1 MRIRNKF
8 LIIFISI
15 IFLFC
20 VIFLVFFKIQMNNN
34 KNLQEITLKQFDQ
47 SLISALKI
55 KSNLYQKTA
64 NDYSLW
70 TDMVNYTKAPDE
82 KWISENLISLQKD
95 YRLNLIGIFDKS
107 GKQLF
112 FNSNLGLKNSSEL
125 GLAEAFYDRALRER
139 NFSYF
144 FVSESGPVEIWVST
158 IHTSD
163 DIGKSTEPNG
173 ILLIGKLWDAEFIS
187 DINNLVGCEYTLVN
201 ANSYEANKDENSLT
215 MSFPLRDWNEVVL
228 SYAVFSKNLNFIDS
242 YVLLSRVSYFL
253 FVLLAAV
260 LLAISFWSFYKWFD
274 KPVKLISKSL
284 KENDMKHIAK
294 LKNQKN
300 ELGLFASIVDKFYS
314 QKQEL
319 EEARARAEES
329 SMLKTSLIANM
340 SHELRTPMTGII
352 GFSEMLKDMLQSSEY
367 TEVIQNILD
376 SSRRLMRTLDSIL
389 NLSIFESGK
398 MNIKNI
404 KMDIMDAAEE
414 TKSIFKQYADSYKDK
429 NLECKFSNEGNVKV
443 YVNRYLFSEI
453 ITNLIDNAFKFT
465 KEGFVSVSVQTVK
478 NKDNKRFAAILVKDT
493 GIGIAPEH
501 QEMIFHEF
509 RQVSEGYNRTFE
521 GIGLGLSLC
530 KKMAEFMSGKIFIRS
545 ELNTGSEFSVI
556 FPLVIENI
564 PISTSPEP
572 ETEILATKTEEFFSY
587 KKGDILVVEDN
598 QVNLDLIKVYL
609 NEVCNIDSTR
619 DGFSAIQLASAKKYN
634 AILMDINLGPAM
646 DGLKTAKE
654 IRKIEGYEHIPI
666 IAVTG
671 YATEDDR
678 KKILGEGLDYHIPK
692 PFSKHY
698 LVDTVKKFVYHN

>member
-20 VIFLVFFKIQMNNN
+20 VVFLVFFKIQMNHNS
-34 KNLQEITLKQFDQ
+34 NLQEITLKQFDQ

-55 KSNLYQKTA
+55 KSSLYQKTL

-70 TDMVNYTKAPDE
+70 TDMANYTKAPDE
-82 KWISENLISLQKD
+82 RWISENLLLLQKD
-95 YRLNLIGIFDKS
+95 FKLNLTGIFDKD

-112 FNSNLGLKNSSEL
+112 FNSNIGLKNSDEL
-125 GLAEAFYDRALRER
+125 GLKEEFYKRAFRER

-144 FVSESGPVEIWVST
+144 YISESGPVEIWVST
-158 IHTSD
+158 IHNTD
-163 DIGKSTEPNG
+163 DIGKSSEPTG
-173 ILLIGKLWDAEFIS
+173 VFIIGKLWDAEFIS
-187 DINNLVGCEYTLVN
+187 DINNLVGCEYKLEN
-201 ANSYEANKDENSLT
+201 ASSYDESKDENTLT
-215 MSFPLRDWNEVVL
+215 MSFPLRDWNEVVQ
-228 SYAVFSKNLNFIDS
+228 SYAVFNKNLNFVDT

-260 LLAISFWSFYKWFD
+260 LLAISFWSFHKWFD

-284 KENDMKHIAK
+284 KDNDMKHIAK
-294 LKNQKN
+294 LKKQKN
-300 ELGLFASIVDKFYS
+300 ELGLFANIVDKFYS

-404 KMDIMDAAEE
+404 RMDIMDAAEE

-478 NKDNKRFAAILVKDT
+478 NKDNKRFAAIIVKDT

-501 QEMIFHEF
+501 QDMIFHEF

-556 FPLVIENI
+556 FPLVIENM
-564 PISTSPEP
+564 PISISPEP
-572 ETEILATKTEEFFSY
+572 ESEILSTTTEEFLSY
-587 KKGDILVVEDN
+587 RKGDILVVEDN

-619 DGFSAIQLASAKKYN
+619 DGFSAIQMASAKKYG

-678 KKILGEGLDYHIPK
+678 KRILDEGLDYHIPK

>member
-20 VIFLVFFKIQMNNN
+20 VVFLVFFKIQMNHNS
-34 KNLQEITLKQFDQ
+34 NLQEITLKQFDQ

-55 KSNLYQKTA
+55 KSSLYQKTL

-70 TDMVNYTKAPDE
+70 TDMANYTKAPDE
-82 KWISENLISLQKD
+82 RWISENLLLLQKD
-95 YRLNLIGIFDKS
+95 FKLNLIGIFDKG

-112 FNSNLGLKNSSEL
+112 FNSTIGLNNSDELGLKE
-125 GLAEAFYDRALRER
+125 EFYKRAFRER

-144 FVSESGPVEIWVST
+144 YISESGPVEIWVST
-158 IHTSD
+158 IHNTD
-163 DIGKSTEPNG
+163 DIGKSSEPTG
-173 ILLIGKLWDAEFIS
+173 VFIIGKLWDAEFIS
-187 DINNLVGCEYTLVN
+187 DINNLVGCEYKLEN
-201 ANSYEANKDENSLT
+201 ASSYDESKDENTLT
-215 MSFPLRDWNEVVL
+215 MSFPLRDWNEVVQ
-228 SYAVFSKNLNFIDS
+228 SYAVFNKNLNFVDT

-260 LLAISFWSFYKWFD
+260 LLAISFWSFHKWFD

-284 KENDMKHIAK
+284 KDNDMKHIAK
-294 LKNQKN
+294 LKKQKN
-300 ELGLFASIVDKFYS
+300 ELGLFANIVDKFYS

-404 KMDIMDAAEE
+404 RMDIMDAAEE

-478 NKDNKRFAAILVKDT
+478 NKDNKRFAAIIVKDT

-501 QEMIFHEF
+501 QDMIFHEF

-545 ELNTGSEFSVI
+545 ELNTGSEFSII

-572 ETEILATKTEEFFSY
+572 ESEILSTTTEEFLSY
-587 KKGDILVVEDN
+587 RKGDILVVEDN

-619 DGFSAIQLASAKKYN
+619 DGFSAIQMASAKKYG

-678 KKILGEGLDYHIPK
+678 KRILDEGLDYHIPK

>member
-20 VIFLVFFKIQMNNN
+20 VVFLVFFKIQMNHNS
-34 KNLQEITLKQFDQ
+34 NLQEITLKQFDQ

-55 KSNLYQKTA
+55 KSSLYQKTL

-70 TDMVNYTKAPDE
+70 TDMANYTKAPDE
-82 KWISENLISLQKD
+82 RWISENLLLLQKD
-95 YRLNLIGIFDKS
+95 FKLNLIGIFDKG

-112 FNSNLGLKNSSEL
+112 FNSTIGLNNSDELGLKE
-125 GLAEAFYDRALRER
+125 EFYKRAFRER

-144 FVSESGPVEIWVST
+144 YISESGPVEIWVST
-158 IHTSD
+158 IHNTD
-163 DIGKSTEPNG
+163 DIGKSSEPTG
-173 ILLIGKLWDAEFIS
+173 VFIIGKLWDAEFIS
-187 DINNLVGCEYTLVN
+187 DINNLVGCEYKLEN
-201 ANSYEANKDENSLT
+201 ASSYDESKDENTLT
-215 MSFPLRDWNEVVL
+215 MSFPLRDWNEVVQ
-228 SYAVFSKNLNFIDS
+228 SYAVFNKNLNFVDT

-260 LLAISFWSFYKWFD
+260 LLAISFWSFHKWFD

-284 KENDMKHIAK
+284 KDNDMKHIAK
-294 LKNQKN
+294 LKKQKN
-300 ELGLFASIVDKFYS
+300 ELGLFANIVDKFYS

-398 MNIKNI
+398 MNIRNI
-404 KMDIMDAAEE
+404 RMDIMDAAEE

-478 NKDNKRFAAILVKDT
+478 NKDNKRFAAIIVKDT

-501 QEMIFHEF
+501 QDMIFHEF

-556 FPLVIENI
+556 FPLVIENM
-564 PISTSPEP
+564 PISISPEP
-572 ETEILATKTEEFFSY
+572 ESEILSTTTEEFLSY
-587 KKGDILVVEDN
+587 RKGDILVVEDN

-619 DGFSAIQLASAKKYN
+619 DGFSAIQMASAKKYG

-678 KKILGEGLDYHIPK
+678 KRILDEGLDYHIPK

>member
-15 IFLFC
+15 IFLFS
-20 VIFLVFFKIQMNNN
+20 VVFLVFFKIQMNHNS
-34 KNLQEITLKQFDQ
+34 NLQEITLKQFDQ

-55 KSNLYQKTA
+55 KSSLYQKTL

-70 TDMVNYTKAPDE
+70 TDMANYTKAPDE
-82 KWISENLISLQKD
+82 RWISENLLLLQKD
-95 YRLNLIGIFDKS
+95 FKLNLIGIFDKG

-112 FNSNLGLKNSSEL
+112 FNSNIGLNSSDELGLKE
-125 GLAEAFYDRALRER
+125 EFYKRAFRER

-144 FVSESGPVEIWVST
+144 YISESGPVEIWVST
-158 IHTSD
+158 IHNTD
-163 DIGKSTEPNG
+163 DIGKSSEPTG
-173 ILLIGKLWDAEFIS
+173 VFIIGKLWDAEFIS
-187 DINNLVGCEYTLVN
+187 DINNLVGCEYKLEN
-201 ANSYEANKDENSLT
+201 ASSYDESKDENTLT
-215 MSFPLRDWNEVVL
+215 MSFPLRDWNEVVQ
-228 SYAVFSKNLNFIDS
+228 SYAVFNKNLNFVDT

-260 LLAISFWSFYKWFD
+260 LLAISFWSFHKWFD

-284 KENDMKHIAK
+284 TDNNMKHISK
-294 LKNQKN
+294 LKEQKN
-300 ELGLFASIVDKFYS
+300 ELGLFANIVDKFYS

-319 EEARARAEES
+319 EEAHARAEES

-414 TKSIFKQYADSYKDK
+414 AKSIFKQYADSYKDK

-478 NKDNKRFAAILVKDT
+478 NKDNKRFAAIIVKDT

-501 QEMIFHEF
+501 QDMIFHEF

-545 ELNTGSEFSVI
+545 ELYTGSEFSVI
-556 FPLVIENI
+556 FPLVIENM
-564 PISTSPEP
+564 PISISPEP
-572 ETEILATKTEEFFSY
+572 ESEILSTTTEEFLSY
-587 KKGDILVVEDN
+587 RKGDILVVEDN

-619 DGFSAIQLASAKKYN
+619 DGFSAIQMASAKKYG

-678 KKILGEGLDYHIPK
+678 KRILDEGLDYHIPK